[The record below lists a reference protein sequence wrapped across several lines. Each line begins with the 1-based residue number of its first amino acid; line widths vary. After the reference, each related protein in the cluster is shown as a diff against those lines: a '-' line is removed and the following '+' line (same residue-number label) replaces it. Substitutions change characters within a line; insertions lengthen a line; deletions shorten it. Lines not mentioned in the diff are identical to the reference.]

1 MPAAPR
7 PDQRDP
13 RRTGRAGSRSARR
26 RTALRARHP
35 APATPRAGARRSCPD
50 QRARTP
56 PGSCA
61 WTGSAPARPRRADP
75 PPASAHLHCWWPPPR
90 SIHPVRW
97 RSTRAPAGRGSPLP
111 RRQQQVIAKPPSR
124 AAVPLKPRSRSSGN
138 GRKVARTPG
147 HADTRRASHRAARR
161 NSAGPPAAPAPVW
174 KGQNSARSAGSSAG
188 ETSTRALRSEHDG
201 IAYRA
206 GSGMH
211 ARRAGICVTAT
222 QSDQRPIPFPCPAQ
236 GAVRQSEVHPRRPES

>member
-26 RTALRARHP
+26 RAALRARHP
-35 APATPRAGARRSCPD
+35 ARAIPRAGARRSCPD

-75 PPASAHLHCWWPPPR
+75 PPASAHLHCWWPSPR

-97 RSTRAPAGRGSPLP
+97 RSTRAPAGRGKHRAGAVAATASSRTRCPEAAAPP
-111 RRQQQVIAKPPSR
+111 RCHAH
-124 AAVPLKPRSRSSGN
+124 AAA
-138 GRKVARTPG
+138 GRTAGKAVRTAMSHADART
-147 HADTRRASHRAARR
+147 ANRRCAHPETAPA
-161 NSAGPPAAPAPVW
+161 PPAAPAPRCEM
-174 KGQNSARSAGSSAG
+174 ARTAPA
-188 ETSTRALRSEHDG
+188 
-201 IAYRA
+201 
-206 GSGMH
+206 
-211 ARRAGICVTAT
+211 ARDH
-222 QSDQRPIPFPCPAQ
+222 QQ
-236 GAVRQSEVHPRRPES
+236 VRRPRRRSTGRETA